1 MQAAESDRESM
12 WACPLCAFAEMPMGC
27 GCGCG
32 VSEMPMPEGVDLE
45 LAVVAGSDRWEP
57 IEHEITDFVALF
69 AGDDSFAFRA
79 AAVEVVGGV
88 DSGDGVQSFLAMTGH
103 WIL

>member
-1 MQAAESDRESM
+1 
-12 WACPLCAFAEMPMGC
+12 MGC

-32 VSEMPMPEGVDLE
+32 VSEMPMPAGVDLE

-57 IEHEITDFVALF
+57 IEHEITDFVSLIVF
-69 AGDDSFAFRA
+69 DDSYAWGDSILEA
-79 AAVEVVGGV
+79 EGGIG
-88 DSGDGVQSFLAMTGH
+88 SGSGVHSFLSQTGH